1 MTAYPYY
8 QQQYYPQNFNQ
19 GYQQQQQTYMGQNNG
34 GYAAQQNVQQA
45 PQVNAQNQSQQIQNG
60 GFMMV
65 PNEDVVNTYPVA
77 PGNCVTFKIEGK
89 PIVME
94 KSMGFSQLEA
104 PKIDRYRLVKEDAPE
119 TPQERQNDVEKVE
132 TKDSTINALER
143 QIDALSDR
151 INALEKEINSLK
163 ETPAPKKTTISKKK
177 EVIEDDAD

>member
-19 GYQQQQQTYMGQNNG
+19 GYQQQQAYMGQNNG
-34 GYAAQQNVQQA
+34 GYATQQNVQQA
-45 PQVNAQNQSQQIQNG
+45 PQVNAQNQSQQIQNS
-60 GFMMV
+60 GFLPA
-65 PNEDVVNTYPVA
+65 PNEEYVKTFPIGA
-77 PGNCVTFKIEGK
+77 GNCITFKIEGK

-104 PKIDRYRLVKEDAPE
+104 PKIDRYRLVKEEAPE

-132 TKDSTINALER
+132 AKDSINALER
-143 QIDALSDR
+143 QIDVLSDR
-151 INALEKEINSLK
+151 INVLEKEINSLK